1 MNIVKNLFSTR
12 VLTAIVSAVSAIICA
27 VLAGCRLTI
36 GEMAMK
42 DAAAEILSI
51 YCNTNGVA
59 K

>member
-27 VLAGCRLTI
+27 VLAGCRLTV
-36 GEMAMK
+36 GEMSMK
-42 DAAAEILSI
+42 NANAEILSI
-51 YCNTNGVA
+51 YCSTNGVA

>member
-36 GEMAMK
+36 GEMSMK
-42 DAAAEILSI
+42 DSAAEILSI